1 MEIIE
6 IIGALITL
14 AGSIFLVLGSLGLV
28 RMPDLYTRIQAGTK
42 ASTLGTILTLFG
54 LGLIHLDW
62 MGKLI
67 ILILFVLL
75 TNPISS
81 HILARSAHYIKT
93 PVSKLTKVDKLKDK
107 ETEKTSEANHTN
119 PEDEL

>member
-1 MEIIE
+1 METIE